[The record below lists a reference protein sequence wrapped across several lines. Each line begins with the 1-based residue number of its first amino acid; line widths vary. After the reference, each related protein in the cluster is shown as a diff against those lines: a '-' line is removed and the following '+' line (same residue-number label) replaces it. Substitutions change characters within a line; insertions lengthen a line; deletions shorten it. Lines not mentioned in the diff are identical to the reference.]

1 MEKMTAIARPY
12 AKAAYDVAMANQQ
25 LSLWHSMLEN
35 AVKVLSCSELIAV
48 LANNVVSDEQYYA
61 LLVEPLQQYLNQ
73 DMQNFLALL
82 AANKRVAI
90 IPEILNLFCQY
101 ESLNKQ
107 LLVVKVITAI
117 ALSDKQQKLLN
128 KKLTAKLAC
137 NISLQCSIDKK
148 LLGGIVIKIGDTVID
163 SSIPKQLMQ
172 LLEFVIR

>member
-1 MEKMTAIARPY
+1 MSSLRDFYTVRRVINWHISLSKDAIY
-12 AKAAYDVAMANQQ
+12 FSQ
-25 LSLWHSMLEN
+25 S
-35 AVKVLSCSELIAV
+35 SCKIS
-48 LANNVVSDEQYYA
+48 
-61 LLVEPLQQYLNQ
+61 
-73 DMQNFLALL
+73 
-82 AANKRVAI
+82 KT
-90 IPEILNLFCQY
+90 EILNLFCQY

-107 LLVVKVITAI
+107 LLVVKEITAI